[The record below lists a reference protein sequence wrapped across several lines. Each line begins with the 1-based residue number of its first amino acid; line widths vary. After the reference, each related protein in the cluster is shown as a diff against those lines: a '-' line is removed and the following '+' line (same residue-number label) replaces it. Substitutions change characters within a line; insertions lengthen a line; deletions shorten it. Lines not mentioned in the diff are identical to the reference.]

1 MAKVSRKLHQA
12 MLAKKTQV
20 TYLFYIIVY
29 KSSFKNNF
37 NNNFILIAYFNSI
50 YFILI
55 TLLF

>member
-1 MAKVSRKLHQA
+1 MAKVSRKLHQS
-12 MLAKKTQV
+12 MLTKKTQV
-20 TYLFYIIVY
+20 TYLLYIIVY

-37 NNNFILIAYFNSI
+37 NNNFILIAYFNII